1 MIISRSPLR
10 LTFGGGGTDLESYY
24 SRFGGFF
31 LSSAVDKY
39 VYTSLS
45 TPFTEGIFLKYS
57 EYESVEAIGSIRH
70 PILRSALTKHLSS
83 LTALEVSSFADL
95 PGGTGLG
102 SSGAFAVATLRS
114 IHRMKDET
122 APEPNHLAEEA
133 HLLEAKGLGET
144 AGKQDPYASALGG
157 FRAFTVSVDG
167 GVTSKLVDFPSGFKE
182 HLNSSLHL
190 YFTGLSRSSSEAL
203 KKQDSESRAGV
214 SSMLSNLHQTKEI
227 GYRSLAALENS
238 DMESLSKLINA
249 QWQQKFDRDSSAV
262 SPHIQKMRE
271 IGLAA
276 GASAGKLIGAGGGG
290 FLLFLSEGKSDLDWQ
305 MKKEGFRK
313 VPFNFVDDGVQDLV

>member
-31 LSSAVDKY
+31 LSSAIDKY
-39 VYTSLS
+39 FYTSLS

-57 EYESVEAIGSIRH
+57 EYESVDAVSAIRH
-70 PILRSALTKHLSS
+70 PILRAALANHFDS
-83 LTALEVSSFADL
+83 LKAIEVSSFADL

-102 SSGAFAVATLRS
+102 SSGAFAVAALRS
-114 IHRMKDET
+114 IYRMKGLT
-122 APEPNHLAEEA
+122 TPEPSEIAEEA

-157 FRAFTVSVDG
+157 FRAYTVTVDG
-167 GVTSKLVDFPSGFKE
+167 ALTSNVVSFPDTFKE

-203 KKQDSESRAGV
+203 KKQDSDSKAGV
-214 SSMLSNLHQTKEI
+214 SSMLNNLHQTKEI
-227 GYRSLAALENS
+227 GFRSLAALENG
-238 DMESLSKLINA
+238 DMGSFSKLINA
-249 QWQQKFDRDSSAV
+249 QWQQKLDRDPNSV
-262 SPHIQKMRE
+262 PPHIEKMRE
-271 IGLAA
+271 IGLAS

-290 FLLFLSEGKSDLDWQ
+290 FLLFLSEGKSELELQ
-305 MKKEGFRK
+305 MKQEGYRK
-313 VPFNFVDDGVQDLV
+313 VPFSFVDDGVQDLV

>member
-31 LSSAVDKY
+31 LSSAIDKY

-45 TPFTEGIFLKYS
+45 TPFSEGVFLKYS
-57 EYESVEAIGSIRH
+57 EYEKVDAIGNIRH
-70 PILRSALTKHLSS
+70 PILRSALANHFDSLS
-83 LTALEVSSFADL
+83 AIEVSSFADL

-114 IHRMKDET
+114 IYRIKELNAFDPT
-122 APEPNHLAEEA
+122 QLAEEA
-133 HLLEAKGLGET
+133 HVLEAQGLGET

-167 GVTSKLVDFPSGFKE
+167 VVTSSLVNFPPSFSE

-190 YFTGLSRSSSEAL
+190 YFTGMSRSSSEVL
-203 KKQDSESRAGV
+203 RKQDVESRAGV
-214 SSMLSNLHQTKEI
+214 RTMLNNLHQTKEI
-227 GYRSLAALENS
+227 GYRSLTALENG
-238 DMESLSKLINA
+238 DIGTLSKLINA
-249 QWQQKFDRDSSAV
+249 QWQQKLDRDPSSI
-262 SPHIQKMRE
+262 PTHIQKMRE
-271 IGLAA
+271 IGLSA
-276 GASAGKLIGAGGGG
+276 GATAGKLIGAGGGG
-290 FLLFLSEGKSDLDWQ
+290 FLLFVAEGNSDLEQQ
-305 MKKEGFRK
+305 MKREGFRK
-313 VPFNFVDDGVQDLV
+313 VPFKFAINGVEDLV